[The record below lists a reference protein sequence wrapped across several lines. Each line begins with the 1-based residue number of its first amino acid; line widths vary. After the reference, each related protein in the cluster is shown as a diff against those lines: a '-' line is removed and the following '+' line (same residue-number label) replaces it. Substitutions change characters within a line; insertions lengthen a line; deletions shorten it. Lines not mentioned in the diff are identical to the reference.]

1 MSDRYMLKIIL
12 GYIYAEESKNHMGIG
27 EYPDTFLYKMK
38 RKIKCMLGEYEKRK
52 YAKCPKCNHGDQ
64 N

>member
-1 MSDRYMLKIIL
+1 
-12 GYIYAEESKNHMGIG
+12 MGIG